1 MTGAFVRDAEEE
13 RAIAQQKRERLEQAV
28 SGLET
33 RSQAM
38 EVELHLGKEKVGARE
53 VVCAFVSFKSSTTP
67 RGRNQLRHAGKGC
80 SGPVALLHNYTTYY
94 RMVVCPF
101 VVSLFIYF

>member
-1 MTGAFVRDAEEE
+1 MQKNRPHSSKTSQVNSFPPLDCCSTSLERVVRMTGAFVRDVEEE

-28 SGLET
+28 SGLE
-33 RSQAM
+33 
-38 EVELHLGKEKVGARE
+38 
-53 VVCAFVSFKSSTTP
+53 P